1 MCPYG
6 FVVRKNALESGLKSP
21 PRTSTTDGRITNMFQ
36 QDNRSSNKRASRRLP
51 LMEASIVRRAG
62 RVKDKRILSA

>member
-6 FVVRKNALESGLKSP
+6 LVVRKKALESGLKLP

-36 QDNRSSNKRASRRLP
+36 QDNSSSNKKW
-51 LMEASIVRRAG
+51 G
-62 RVKDKRILSA
+62 